1 MIDLILAIIILV
13 SALLGLLRGF
23 VSIIISTSSWL
34 LASWATF
41 EFGNTAS
48 HWLASHGVP
57 STTEILCGY
66 ALVFVGTLMTVGAV
80 GMLMHAG
87 INAIRLNNI
96 DRIFGFALGTF
107 RGGFIACVLLLM
119 IGYTPLAHEP
129 VWRNSRLVPLLQP
142 GVSWMRAKLPQ
153 RSSPLTPQ
161 RLPFTRPMINRMGLI
176 NISVSDDNQ
185 LNSRVFTP
193 PPLSSNEHDKSHYVP
208 VQPIFYRP
216 TTTY

>member
-48 HWLASHGVP
+48 HWLASHRIP
-57 STTEILCGY
+57 STTEMLCGY

-96 DRIFGFALGTF
+96 RPHIRLCLQDCR
-107 RGGFIACVLLLM
+107 RGFIACVLLLM

-129 VWRNSRLVPLLQP
+129 VRRNSRLVPLLQP
-142 GVSWMRAKLPQ
+142 GVSSTRAKLPQ
-153 RSSPLTPQ
+153 RSSPLTPAALAMDKANDKQ
-161 RLPFTRPMINRMGLI
+161 DRVASTYQYQTIIN
-176 NISVSDDNQ
+176 
-185 LNSRVFTP
+185 
-193 PPLSSNEHDKSHYVP
+193 
-208 VQPIFYRP
+208 
-216 TTTY
+216 